1 MNDIEG
7 QTKKFSDFYN
17 LIGKIGKLYLTRV
30 LDAQKSFI
38 TKMNE
43 AVPDNLSRN
52 NNFNSET
59 SGFEHRSPW
68 MAWTSYVEDSLQRSV
83 LFWETIRQRG
93 NNFLEHQQAGNPPVL
108 VFDYETVS
116 DARRFENP
124 VNYELLRIIPPKGV
138 TVDDSRRPFIIID
151 PRAGHGPGIG
161 GFKKDSEVGVALGK
175 GHPVYVVSFFPE
187 PMPDQTML
195 DVAKAQI
202 RFVEVVNER
211 HPNSPKPV
219 IYGNCQGGW
228 ATMMV
233 AASRPDIVGPVVIN
247 GAPMSYWSGS
257 WSGGESENPMRYAGG
272 LLGGSWMALLA
283 SDLGNGKFDGANL
296 VQNFENL
303 NLANTFWDKYYHL
316 YDNVDTEPPRFL
328 EFEKWWHGYS
338 LMNEEEIHWI
348 VDNLFI
354 GNKLAR
360 GEVKAGTHTFFDL
373 KSLRSPIIVFSSKGD
388 NITPPQQALNWIADV
403 YSSTEEIKANGQVIV
418 GLIQEEVG
426 HLGIFVSG
434 RVAKKEHSQIVEVL
448 QHIERLRPG
457 LYLMRIH
464 DVDGN
469 EGVHYEVTLEE
480 KKLEDLRH
488 ANKLQR
494 KDEKPFEVVEE
505 ISELNERSY
514 TLFARPFVR
523 PMVNETTAEFV
534 RLFNPLRWQCW
545 AFSDLNPV
553 MPFFA
558 ATARLVEKT
567 RKPTSPENP
576 YRMLEKIG
584 SNAVSAFLDLLRDM
598 RDATLESLFFQIYGS
613 MVALGLSGAKFDQE
627 VGEKVDP
634 RELPFVKE
642 ALTRI
647 GKGGYPEAIAR
658 IATLVG
664 REAEVIPFRRLE
676 FVDSLIH
683 SDDIMSKMSEDEL
696 RRIRNEQ
703 VVIAEFEPR
712 RALDSLPHLLA
723 NSADKQKV
731 LLVLQ
736 KVLAELGLNQKQIAI
751 IEKIRKVLGSPPSEF
766 EGDSVRRK
774 ISASRSNKVKKS
786 TKRVQQKLRSK

>member
-1 MNDIEG
+1 MKEIEE
-7 QTKKFSDFYN
+7 QAKKFSNFYN
-17 LIGKIGKLYLTRV
+17 LIGKIGELYFNRV
-30 LDAQKSFI
+30 LDSQKAFL
-38 TKMNE
+38 TKMDE
-43 AVPDNLSRN
+43 AIPEHLKPNGTTGGK
-52 NNFNSET
+52 T
-59 SGFEHRSPW
+59 SGIEDQNPW
-68 MAWTSYVEDSLQRSV
+68 EAWSSYITDSIQRSI
-83 LFWETIRQRG
+83 LFWDTIRERG
-93 NNFLEHQQAGNPPVL
+93 NNFLEHARAGTPPVL
-108 VFDYETVS
+108 VFDYETIV
-116 DARRFENP
+116 DGRKFKKP
-124 VNYELLRIIPPKGV
+124 VNFALLRIIPPKGV
-138 TVDDSRRPFIIID
+138 TVDDNRRPFIIID

-161 GFKKDSEVGVALGK
+161 GFKKDSEVGVALEK

-195 DVAKAQI
+195 DVAKAQV
-202 RFVEVVNER
+202 RFVEFVNER
-211 HPNSPKPV
+211 HPKSPKPV

-272 LLGGSWMALLA
+272 LLGGAWMALLA

-316 YDNVDTEPPRFL
+316 YDNADTEPPRFL

-360 GEVKAGTHTFFDL
+360 GEVKAGAHKFFDL
-373 KSLRSPIIVFSSKGD
+373 KSIRSPIIIFSSKGD

-403 YSSTEEIKANGQVIV
+403 YGSTQEIKANGQVIV

-448 QHIERLRPG
+448 QHVERLRPG

-464 DVDGN
+464 DVNGN
-469 EGVHYEVTLEE
+469 EGVRYEVTLEE
-480 KKLEDLRH
+480 KTLEDVRH

-505 ISELNERSY
+505 ISELNERAY
-514 TLFARPFVR
+514 TLFARPFIR
-523 PMVNETTAEFV
+523 PMVNETTAQFG

-553 MPFFA
+553 MWPFA
-558 ATARLVEKT
+558 AISRFVKNT
-567 RKPTSPENP
+567 RKPASPENP
-576 YRMLEKIG
+576 YRMFEKMG
-584 SNAVSAFLDLLRDM
+584 SKAVSAWLDLVRNL
-598 RDATLESLFFQIYGS
+598 RDATQESLFFQIYGG
-613 MVALGLSGAKFDQE
+613 MVALGDIEPRPEEVVEAKVE
-627 VGEKVDP
+627 T

-642 ALTRI
+642 ALTAIDR
-647 GKGGYPEAIAR
+647 GGYPEAIAR
-658 IATLVG
+658 IAILVG

-676 FVDSLIH
+676 IVDKLIQ
-683 SDDIMSKMSEDEL
+683 SDDIISKMSEDEL

-703 VVIAEFEPR
+703 VVIVEFEPR

-723 NSADKQKV
+723 NDADKQKV
-731 LLVLQ
+731 FLLLERA
-736 KVLAELGLNQKQIAI
+736 KAELGLNQKQMTI
-751 IEKIRKVLGSPPSEF
+751 IEKIRKILGSQSPKLER
-766 EGDSVRRK
+766 G
-774 ISASRSNKVKKS
+774 SAGTGIHPIRPYKVKKS
-786 TKRVQQKLRSK
+786 ARRVQQNQ